1 MANKIWT
8 YDETLVAFDL
18 YTQIPFKKINSRHP
32 KIVDV
37 AAKLGRTS
45 AALSMKMDNIARL
58 DKHVTGQGFKSLS
71 NGAKL
76 EEQVWDD
83 FYTQGDMF
91 IEKVNFALKKYGVI
105 DGVFNTSEECTNIEE
120 LPVVK
125 GATKEVVTRIRI
137 GQEFFRKAVLSSY
150 DFKCCVTGISIP
162 QFLIAS
168 HIKPWRVSCAEEKTD
183 PHNGLCLNLFHDKAF
198 DFGFITIDKNYKIV
212 VSNQLKHHD
221 LLDAVTEDFII
232 STEGKQISMPGKFS
246 PSSKMLEYHRDVIFK
261 V

>member
-32 KIVDV
+32 KIIEV

-58 DKHVTGQGFKSLS
+58 DKSVTEQGFTSLS

-83 FYTQGDMF
+83 FYAQGDIF
-91 IEKVNFALKKYGVI
+91 IEKVNKALVKYGII
-105 DGVFNTSEECTNIEE
+105 DGVPNILESCTDIED
-120 LPVVK
+120 LPIVR
-125 GATKEVVTRIRI
+125 GATKEAVTRIRI

-162 QFLIAS
+162 QFLVAS

-183 PHNGLCLNLFHDKAF
+183 PHNGLCLNLLHDKAF
-198 DFGFITIDKNYKIV
+198 DCGFITLDKNYKIV
-212 VSNQLKHHD
+212 VSNQLKRHD
-221 LLDAVTEDFII
+221 LLDTVIENFII
-232 STEGKQISMPGKFS
+232 GTEGKKISMPGKFY